1 MSELSS
7 KGKFREEL
15 LDRGF
20 WQNCPPEKTLSGKN
34 LVLCFSLLNNLGSVK
49 RKNVGE
55 SV

>member
-20 WQNCPPEKTLSGKN
+20 WQNCPPEKALSGKN